1 MLPRCLAFNKV
12 IGIDLLELNVLNI
25 SAQPIACLNVVCW
38 GTGLQVVVKLPA
50 GKTSREV
57 RDAFVLQW
65 ITPFGRTWSYQT
77 KALSS

>member
-12 IGIDLLELNVLNI
+12 IGIDLLELNVLNL
-25 SAQPIACLNVVCW
+25 STQPIACLNVVCW

-57 RDAFVLQW
+57 RDAFALHW
-65 ITPFGRTWSYQT
+65 ITPFGWPDLVISDQVTC
-77 KALSS
+77 